1 MGILRRGS
9 GRPGSVR
16 RGRLRG
22 LEVLESRQL
31 LASNIASYLSPY
43 IPSDL
48 YVRNPVTNEK
58 EMVSA
63 QALQRPNDP
72 NGPLVSN
79 QGKIVSG
86 KDRAGNEYTI
96 TVHGP
101 GQVIVTDTT
110 PNDGALDDDIATIQ
124 IVGSNIRSTYVTG
137 STVASARTLTSGTVK
152 FNRLIAAQG
161 VKSIELH
168 GFDLDS
174 GVNPAQTADP
184 GVFLQGGVQTL
195 QFHDIIGIFD
205 EAQDPVPYQISIG
218 DPSVPLKVKP
228 SIYLDS
234 IVNSVFNSNS
244 TATPT
249 EPITTPWVQFSIN
262 GTVQNFSIVSATQSA
277 VAPNYIQAS
286 KQGTVEGWTGFPIS
300 GPAPAGYQFYFNVVG
315 TTGRTSLQ
323 AQAVENLNVRG
334 SAKNF
339 TAQRATTPFSSP
351 QSGLRYLRRAT
362 FGGNADA
369 VGLDVNGRIGRLN
382 FNRGLGDPT
391 GVYTDSATVQATSEE
406 GTDTQTQLLPATN
419 YGIPEGSTGYPAAGL
434 LGGVVRA
441 RRIGGIRARAA
452 NLNTITAQNPDFV
465 ALNYPG
471 TPDYVTQPG
480 TAMTNAAITTDSS
493 IDHVNVTGNL
503 LNSEVKTGFN
513 YQAYL
518 QGLQGTRQASRIG
531 SYKQRGDLVNSV
543 VSSSYIAADG
553 VYDETTGTAGNGQ
566 IRGHVRGSAYS
577 TGGRTA
583 LGNYGAGVFARSKIG
598 RLPAARTI
606 VTTDDSSE

>member
-1 MGILRRGS
+1 M
-9 GRPGSVR
+9 
-16 RGRLRG
+16 
-22 LEVLESRQL
+22 
-31 LASNIASYLSPY
+31 LASNIAGYLSPY

-48 YVRNPVTNEK
+48 YVRNPITNQK

-63 QALQRPNDP
+63 QALQQPNNPD
-72 NGPLVSN
+72 GPLTSN
-79 QGKIVSG
+79 QGKLVSG

-124 IVGSNIRSTYVTG
+124 IIGSNIRSTYVTG

-174 GVNPAQTADP
+174 SVNPAQTADP

-195 QFHDIIGIFD
+195 RFHDVIGLFD
-205 EAQDPVPYQISIG
+205 QATNPVPYQISIG

-234 IVNSVFNSNS
+234 IYNSVFNSDS
-244 TATPT
+244 TAIPT
-249 EPITTPWVQFSIN
+249 GPITTPSIQFSIN
-262 GTVQNFSIVSATQSA
+262 GTIQNFSIVSATQSA

-286 KQGTVEGWTGFPIS
+286 QQGTVEAWTGSPIS
-300 GPAPAGYQFYFNVVG
+300 GPAPAGYQFFYNVVG

-323 AQAVENLNVRG
+323 ALAVDNLNVRG

-339 TAQRATTPFSSP
+339 TAQRNTQPFTSP
-351 QSGLRYLRRAT
+351 QSGLGHLRKAT

-391 GVYTDSATVQATSEE
+391 GVYTDSATVQPTSES

-419 YGIPEGSTGYPAAGL
+419 YGIPLGSTGYPAAGL

-441 RRIGGIRARAA
+441 KNIGGIRARAA
-452 NLNTITAQNPDFV
+452 NQNLITAQNPDFV
-465 ALNYPG
+465 SLNYPG
-471 TPDYVTQPG
+471 TPDYVVQPG
-480 TAMTNAAITTDSS
+480 TALTNTAITTDGS

-518 QGLQGTRQASRIG
+518 QGLQGTRRASRIA
-531 SYKQRGDLVNSV
+531 SYKQNGDLVNSV
-543 VSSSYIAADG
+543 VSSTYIPANG
-553 VYDETTGTAGNGQ
+553 VYDVSTGTAGNGQ
-566 IRGHVRGSAYS
+566 IKGHVRGFAYN

-583 LGNYGAGVFARSKIG
+583 LGNQGAGVFARSKIG
-598 RLPAARTI
+598 RLPASSAPSP
-606 VTTDDSSE
+606 DSST